1 MNKVFD
7 PPIRL
12 RTLRAIVRKQKAP
25 NDCPLNPLT
34 LPATCDKLMVQPTT
48 TTTNDPR
55 NTHPTFR
62 IDPKFNHG
70 ELK

>member
-12 RTLRAIVRKQKAP
+12 MTLRAIVRKQKA
-25 NDCPLNPLT
+25 LT